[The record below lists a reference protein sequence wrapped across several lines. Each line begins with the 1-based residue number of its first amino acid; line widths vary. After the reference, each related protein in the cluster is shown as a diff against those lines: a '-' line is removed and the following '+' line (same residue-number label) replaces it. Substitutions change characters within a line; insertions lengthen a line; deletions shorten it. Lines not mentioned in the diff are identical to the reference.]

1 MAETFW
7 EPAAEEQS
15 PAGSEPQEQAASPGS
30 LAMSSDDFKA
40 LEERILRAVD
50 MVKRERLARTAA
62 EERATHAEAQLH
74 EQAPRIAQLEKE
86 LHALQAE
93 RDHVRQRIE
102 RLLAQL
108 DALEL

>member
-1 MAETFW
+1 MTETFW
-7 EPAAEEQS
+7 EPGVEEQS
-15 PAGSEPQEQAASPGS
+15 PAGSQLQEQATAPGS
-30 LAMSSDDFKA
+30 LALSSDDFKS

-62 EERATHAEAQLH
+62 EERATQAEAQLH

-86 LHALQAE
+86 LHTLHTE
-93 RDHVRQRIE
+93 RNHVRQRIE